1 MASFINPSF
10 KSLSISM
17 LGSFF
22 NKWPF
27 LLVVL
32 LSSPM
37 LLADLFSSEKKG
49 LNYSFEQISLDDGLT
64 QSTAKCVLRDHT
76 GLLWIGTKDGLN
88 CFDGYTMKHY
98 FNDPSD
104 STSIPSNNIFFVVE
118 DSRYNIWIG
127 TEREMVCY
135 DRANDCFRKIKTK
148 SNFLSFRTAL
158 HFDDRLLFGSKD
170 GILDYSVKDN
180 RFRLISF
187 NGMEQEL
194 SSGYQLLPWRDDE
207 VLVGSRWMGLFICKL
222 GNGALSKA
230 DFYPE
235 SNVMCMYRDRQNR
248 YWISPYQ
255 KGVYCFSRNGDQ
267 MNYYN
272 TQNSGLNNNLILDM
286 IEVDDKIWMGTDGGG
301 INVFDYRQNSFDYI
315 IRQPDR
321 VKSIPVNSIRHFYK
335 DSLNHIWIGTLRAGL
350 LGIKKS
356 NIFSFSDAPF
366 NSNYGLS
373 DQSVLSFFED
383 SLGMIWIG
391 TDGGGINCFTP
402 ADGTFKHYGFSYGKK
417 ITGIC
422 PYSDSELLVNAYNEG
437 LMLMDR
443 QSGGLR
449 SLDVND
455 LALVKNLAE
464 GAVGLNLRRMSNGSI
479 YVFAS
484 DVFLLEPSLKRISKI
499 SDFSGAS
506 GDGELKVVSI
516 NDREIVFHGFKS
528 FYRLDLV
535 KGTIVPIVTFNHPP
549 LQSMNCAV
557 SDLGG
562 GFWIG
567 TSEGLFYYNEFDG
580 NINKIETS
588 LFRSVNSLAFSSLEK
603 LWIGSGNNLFS
614 YDASH
619 DLFMAYDKFDGVVLN
634 EFLPKPVLVASNS
647 DVYMG
652 GVTGFIRIVKNTD
665 VASYSMPKATVLRVL
680 LDGKGL
686 RGKAHERAISS
697 GRVEIPYNY
706 RSLLV
711 HILIKDDELLR
722 KKIYRYLIE
731 GYSDEPVES
740 FDPMLDLSG
749 LKPGKYVLRVQCQSK
764 NGAWTDSFQLL
775 SIRVLPPWYFSW
787 WFIVGLIFVLAAAF
801 FLYRQYVLRGMLLKM
816 AQERQLHKA
825 ELDNEKIKFLI
836 NLSHELRTP
845 LTLVYAPLQRLIDD
859 ERVSAELK
867 PLFGNMFKQLRFI
880 RHVIDQVLDFRKTEE
895 RGDVINYAS
904 VVLPDWLADLL
915 DEFLYELEAKSISLM
930 RDWPKSQQIVQIDPH
945 HIRKVVYNLMMNA
958 IKFSPNHSTLTVTL
972 KIDQD
977 LFRVSVSDQGSG
989 LSDQD
994 LGQLFERFYQGTH
1007 QKGGSGIGL
1016 TYSKLL
1022 VEMHGGTIGAYNNPS
1037 GGATFWFELPV
1048 AALNAIVDDQKPVDA
1063 SRLSSPTASR
1073 KVFDQIGVDFSR
1085 LKILIVDDEKELTD
1099 YLKATLE
1106 KQFSKILVA
1115 HNGIDALRIVRQ
1127 EMPDLII
1134 SDVMMPEMDGFQLC
1148 QQVKSDLS
1156 ISHIP
1161 IVLLTARN
1169 DEDSQVLGYKLGA
1182 DSYLAKP
1189 FSIDLLLYVMGN
1201 LVRLRQQLK
1210 ERYQTSEVALL
1221 PEDITFSNADEE
1233 FMKKLTQLIEQEIDN
1248 PALDVDLLVGRM
1260 AMSRAALY
1268 AKVKAI
1274 VGYGVNDFI
1283 NEIKVKKAMALLKN
1297 TNIPIVEISNMLGF
1311 SSQSYFSTLFK
1322 QITKRTPTAYRQN
1335 PDR

>member
-1 MASFINPSF
+1 
-10 KSLSISM
+10 M

-22 NKWPF
+22 NKWP
-27 LLVVL
+27 LLFVVL
-32 LSSPM
+32 FSNP
-37 LLADLFSSEKKG
+37 LLIADLFSSELKG

-64 QSTAKCVLRDHT
+64 QSTAKCALRDHT

-88 CFDGYTMKHY
+88 CFDGLTMTHY
-98 FNDPSD
+98 FNNPSD
-104 STSIPSNNIFFVVE
+104 STSIPSKNIFFIVE
-118 DSRYNIWIG
+118 DSRQNIWIG
-127 TEREMVCY
+127 TEREMVRY

-148 SNFLSFRTAL
+148 SSFLSFRTAL
-158 HFDDRLLFGSKD
+158 QMDDRLLFGSKD
-170 GILDYSVKDN
+170 GILVYSVKEN
-180 RFRLISF
+180 RFQLISF
-187 NGMEQEL
+187 KGIVPEI
-194 SSGYQLLPWRDDE
+194 SSGYQLLPWRDNE
-207 VLVGSRWMGLFICKL
+207 VLVGSRWMGLFICNL
-222 GNGALSKA
+222 GDGVLTKA

-235 SNVMCMYRDRQNR
+235 SNVMCMYRDRQGR

-267 MNYYN
+267 LNYYN

-286 IEVDDKIWMGTDGGG
+286 IEVDDKLWIGTDGGG
-301 INVFDYRQNSFDYI
+301 INVFDYRQNRFDYI
-315 IRQPDR
+315 VRQPDR

-335 DSLNHIWIGTLRAGL
+335 DSLNHVWIGTLRAGL

-356 NIFSFSDAPF
+356 SIFSFSDAPL

-383 SLGMIWIG
+383 SEGVVWIG
-391 TDGGGINCFTP
+391 TDGGGINSFDP
-402 ADGTFKHYGFSYGKK
+402 ANGIFKHFALSYGKK

-422 PYSDSELLVNAYNEG
+422 PYSNSELLVNAYNEG

-443 QSGGLR
+443 QSGRLR
-449 SLDVND
+449 PLDVDDQAIVKD
-455 LALVKNLAE
+455 LAK
-464 GAVGLNLRRMSNGSI
+464 GAVGLNLRRMNNGSV
-479 YVFAS
+479 YVFS
-484 DVFLLEPSLKRISKI
+484 SEVFLLEPSLKRISKI

-506 GDGELKVVSI
+506 NDGELKVVSS

-528 FYRLDLV
+528 FFRLDLE
-535 KGTIVPIVTFNHPP
+535 KGTILPIVTFKHPA
-549 LQSMNCAV
+549 LQNMNCAV
-557 SDLGG
+557 SDQGG

-580 NINKIETS
+580 NLKKIETS
-588 LFRSVNSLAFSSLEK
+588 LFRPVNSLGFSSLEK

-614 YDASH
+614 YDASR

-652 GVTGFIRIVKNTD
+652 GVTGFIRIVKETD
-665 VASYSMPKATVLRVL
+665 FASYSMPKASVLRVL

-686 RGKAHERAISS
+686 RGGTYERAISN

-722 KKIYRYLIE
+722 KKIYRYFID
-731 GYSDEPVES
+731 GYSDQPVES

-764 NGAWTDSFQLL
+764 NGAWTDSIQLL
-775 SIRVLPPWYFSW
+775 SVRILPPWYFSW
-787 WFIVGLIFVLAAAF
+787 WFIVGLLLVLAAAF
-801 FLYRQYVLRGMLLKM
+801 YLYRQYVLRGMLLKM

-859 ERVSAELK
+859 ERISAELK

-895 RGDVINYAS
+895 RGDVIHYAS
-904 VVLPDWLADLL
+904 VVLPDWMADLL
-915 DEFLYELEAKSISLM
+915 DEFRYELEAKSISLI
-930 RDWPKSQQIVQIDPH
+930 RDWPKTNQVVQIDPH
-945 HIRKVVYNLMMNA
+945 NIRKVVYNLMMNA
-958 IKFSPNHSTLTVTL
+958 IKFSPHHSTLSVVL
-972 KIDQD
+972 KVDHN

-994 LGQLFERFYQGTH
+994 LGQLFERFYQGSH

-1048 AALNAIVDDQKPVDA
+1048 VALNAIVDVSKPMDA
-1063 SRLSSPTASR
+1063 SHLSRPTDSR

-1085 LKILIVDDEKELTD
+1085 LKIMIVDDEKELTD
-1099 YLKATLE
+1099 YLKDTLE
-1106 KQFSKILVA
+1106 KQFAKILVA
-1115 HNGIDALRIVRQ
+1115 HNGTDALRIVRQ
-1127 EMPDLII
+1127 EIPDLII

-1148 QQVKSDLS
+1148 HQVKSDLS

-1161 IVLLTARN
+1161 VVLLTARH
-1169 DEDSQVLGYKLGA
+1169 DDDSQVLGYKLGA

-1189 FSIDLLLYVMGN
+1189 FSIDLLLYVIGN

-1210 ERYQTSEVALL
+1210 ERYQTSDGVLL

-1233 FMKKLTQLIEQEIDN
+1233 FMKKLIQLIDQEIDN

-1283 NEIKVKKAMALLKN
+1283 NEVKVKKAMALLKN
-1297 TNIPIVEISNMLGF
+1297 TNIPIVEIASMLGF

-1335 PDR
+1335 PDQ